1 MVEYYL
7 SGAVEAR
14 VEGAT
19 APLGGP
25 KQRCVLA
32 VLLANHGTVVGNDR
46 LIDCEWEVEPPAK
59 ALVSLRSYVANLR
72 KILNTTGEG
81 QSQRPESRPYAYHL
95 NLPQNDSVELHRF
108 EELHSV

>member
-7 SGAVEAR
+7 SGAVEVR

-46 LIDCEWEVEPPAK
+46 LIDCVWEEDPPAK
-59 ALVSLRSYVANLR
+59 AV
-72 KILNTTGEG
+72 E
-81 QSQRPESRPYAYHL
+81 RP
-95 NLPQNDSVELHRF
+95 
-108 EELHSV
+108 